1 MYPYTYELGFIVV
14 LKIKIPDFFFTPVGC
29 LYEETKNLHDATW
42 VGFRNTAYDFIF
54 YFHSSL

>member
-29 LYEETKNLHDATW
+29 LYEETKNLHDAT
-42 VGFRNTAYDFIF
+42 
-54 YFHSSL
+54 